1 LIPLNIG
8 GAEDE
13 GKPIA
18 MYLRQEAERNREV
31 GGAVE
36 SGGIGGDKS
45 VGLKLAPPSTPQ
57 RRWKVKRSTKR
68 RDV

>member
-1 LIPLNIG
+1 LIPLNTG
-8 GAEDE
+8 GTED
-13 GKPIA
+13 
-18 MYLRQEAERNREV
+18 ERNREE

-45 VGLKLAPPSTPQ
+45 VGLKLAPPSSPQ

-68 RDV
+68 RDVVMRSP